1 MKKIVAFVLMF
12 VLMVGSVSA
21 FAECPTFMPQSVS
34 VTIEQTTC
42 KSMFVVDENHE
53 IVGIRDMRETAIHKS
68 FNVFEYGSYMRG
80 ILDDG
85 TVLRGRGLAK
95 LIQTGDYWF
104 GLTPFDVEV
113 EVFTEYQTLVQT
125 IVQNRVAAETLS
137 NPAIIGATVWLD
149 GTYAGHIFY
158 TEYTR
163 CVMVGRVWFVNQKDC
178 YANLWAGDIDGN
190 DELELGFIA
199 GSWYV
204 QPQPNSEP
212 DPVPNDPDP
221 DPNPNPNPNSG
232 TPTVTVVTTSEEAHT
247 TVTTSTGCG
256 TTVVNTGN
264 GNNITTTSTKV
275 NGNNN
280 TTTVTNNT
288 TNTITLFGITI
299 NQNTNTTTTT
309 TNVNGVQTITR
320 PTLMRDSVKSPGPCA

>member
-12 VLMVGSVSA
+12 VLMIGSVSA

-95 LIQTGDYWF
+95 LTQTGDYWF

-163 CVMVGRVWFVNQKDC
+163 RVMVGRVWFVNQKNC

-212 DPVPNDPDP
+212 EPDPVPNNP
-221 DPNPNPNPNSG
+221 DPNPNPNSS

-320 PTLMRDSVKSPGPCA
+320 PTLMRDFVKNPGPCA

>member
-95 LIQTGDYWF
+95 LTQTGDYWF

-163 CVMVGRVWFVNQKDC
+163 RVMVGRVWFVNQKNC

-204 QPQPNSEP
+204 QPQPNPEP
-212 DPVPNDPDP
+212 ESDPVPNNPD
-221 DPNPNPNPNSG
+221 PNPNSG

-247 TVTTSTGCG
+247 TVTTLTGCG

-309 TNVNGVQTITR
+309 TNVNGMQTITR